1 MSNGTIH
8 ISPPRYGTQTEL
20 SPDLSSHKVYCA
32 KARDYI
38 SPGSFVLISASLSV
52 FQILLVL
59 PSTSNEVPEIVQE
72 RAALDTR
79 SQVLKLLTYKRAS
92 QLAHTHSITP
102 LCQRAVC
109 ETVEVV
115 KTNEIT
121 YALNTSIDS
130 ICFGF
135 HVDSLISGENY
146 CNGIGN
152 TFMIRQHFSDIN
164 SAQLEPIT
172 SESFSPFSSMDST
185 NNFSENYSSNYSHQV
200 WTGVCKIRETIN
212 SLMCQRNLGQGM
224 SFCQC
229 KSLALNLSSA
239 TWSYLCSKV
248 KEESELIKVHTYKRN
263 ARKALLRYGLLL
275 ESIII
280 SKTWHHIRFETSDDF
295 DVKKKCWGQYHSWC

>member
-1 MSNGTIH
+1 MLFHTPHTFLVFPLSRIYRYTFSSCPTLTYSDSKRTAAEAQFLNTTLSAMINGTIH

-20 SPDLSSHKVYCA
+20 SPDLSSHKIYCA

-38 SPGSFVLISASLSV
+38 SPGSFVLISESLSV

-59 PSTSNEVPEIVQE
+59 PSTSNKVPEIVQE

-102 LCQRAVC
+102 LHQRAVH

-121 YALNTSIDS
+121 YTLNTSIDS

-152 TFMIRQHFSDIN
+152 TFMID
-164 SAQLEPIT
+164 
-172 SESFSPFSSMDST
+172 
-185 NNFSENYSSNYSHQV
+185 NNIYL
-200 WTGVCKIRETIN
+200 ILI
-212 SLMCQRNLGQGM
+212 LRNLNQLPLNHFPLFLPWTQQIIFQNTIHPIILTRFGQV
-224 SFCQC
+224 
-229 KSLALNLSSA
+229 
-239 TWSYLCSKV
+239 YV
-248 KEESELIKVHTYKRN
+248 R
-263 ARKALLRYGLLL
+263 
-275 ESIII
+275 
-280 SKTWHHIRFETSDDF
+280 
-295 DVKKKCWGQYHSWC
+295 